1 LPHERVLPGRVLP
14 GRVLPGR
21 VLPRRLLIGATALL
35 SLGLLAGCGGSSSGS
50 ASGTDPVTLNV
61 WLMQDSAPQ
70 TVVDQVNA
78 AFKSE
83 HPNVTVK
90 TQTLEWDGRDVKWKT
105 ALPSSTPPDVL
116 EMGNTDV
123 LAYAASGGLADLTGK
138 TFENQSTWLQGLKD
152 AGSYDGKLYGVP
164 YYGGDRV
171 VIYRKDL
178 WKKAGLTGTPTTLA
192 ELKADGV
199 KLQASGGKDFS
210 GLYFPG
216 RYQYAALPFV
226 YDAGGSIASRSG
238 DKWTANLS
246 SPQSLTGL
254 NAWADFVRSVSRA
267 PADTDETNISD
278 VLGKGHTG
286 MIIGQAWMVGGLQK
300 DYPALAKQ
308 FGAFAMPG
316 TAGPMPV
323 FLGGSNLAASAAGK
337 HQDLAYDW
345 IKLMTGTT
353 AQTAL
358 ETNGL
363 LPNTTALASAATGI
377 TAVQLQAAA
386 HSWFTPTSTK
396 WSDVD
401 NDKVIMDM
409 FQSIASGHASVADAA
424 KKADQS
430 INQVLNAD

>member
-1 LPHERVLPGRVLP
+1 MPRTTRERT
-14 GRVLPGR
+14 
-21 VLPRRLLIGATALL
+21 RRLLVAALTLAT
-35 SLGLLAGCGGSSSGS
+35 LAGCGSSDGSSSADG
-50 ASGTDPVTLNV
+50 PVTMNV
-61 WLMQDSAPQ
+61 WLMQDSAPAA
-70 TVVDQVNA
+70 VVDQVNA
-78 AFKSE
+78 AFKAA

-90 TQTLEWDGRDVKWKT
+90 TQTLQWDGRDVKWKT

-123 LAYAASGGLADLTGK
+123 LAYAASGALTDLTGK
-138 TFENQSTWLQGLKD
+138 TFENSSTWLQGLKE

-178 WKKAGLTGTPTTLA
+178 WKKAGLTALPTTLT
-192 ELKADGV
+192 EWKAAGQA
-199 KLQASGGKDFS
+199 LQKSGGKDFS
-210 GLYFPG
+210 GVYFPG

-226 YDAGGSIASRSG
+226 YDTGGTIATRSG
-238 DKWTANLS
+238 DTWTANLS

-254 NAWADFVRSVSRA
+254 NNWADFVRSVSRA
-267 PADTDETNISD
+267 PADTDETNLAD
-278 VLGKGHTG
+278 VLGKGHAG

-300 DYPALAKQ
+300 DYPKLADE

-323 FLGGSNLAASAAGK
+323 FLGGSNLAASAAGR

-345 IKLMTGTT
+345 IRLMTGTT

-358 ETNGL
+358 VKSGL
-363 LPNTTALASAATGI
+363 LPNTTSLADAATGI
-377 TAVQLQAAA
+377 TAVQLQAAR

-401 NDKVIMDM
+401 NNKVIMDM

-430 INQVLNAD
+430 IEQVLNGG

>member
-1 LPHERVLPGRVLP
+1 MPRTTRERT
-14 GRVLPGR
+14 
-21 VLPRRLLIGATALL
+21 RRLLVAALTLAT
-35 SLGLLAGCGGSSSGS
+35 LAGCGSSDGSPS
-50 ASGTDPVTLNV
+50 ADGPVTMNI
-61 WLMQDSAPQ
+61 WLMQHSAPAD
-70 TVVDQVNA
+70 VVDQVNA
-78 AFKSE
+78 AFKAA

-90 TQTLEWDGRDVKWKT
+90 TQTLQWDGRDVKWKT

-123 LAYAASGGLADLTGK
+123 LAYAASGALTDLTGK
-138 TFENQSTWLQGLKD
+138 TFENSSTWLQGLKE

-178 WKKAGLTGTPTTLA
+178 WKKAGLTALPTTLT
-192 ELKADGV
+192 EWKAAGQA
-199 KLQASGGKDFS
+199 LQKSGGKDFS
-210 GLYFPG
+210 GVYFPG

-226 YDAGGSIASRSG
+226 YDTGGTIATRSG
-238 DKWTANLS
+238 DTWTANLS

-254 NAWADFVRSVSRA
+254 NNWADFVRSVSRA
-267 PADTDETNISD
+267 PADTDETNLAD
-278 VLGKGHTG
+278 VLGKGHAG

-300 DYPALAKQ
+300 DYPKLADE
-308 FGAFAMPG
+308 FAAFAMPG

-323 FLGGSNLAASAAGK
+323 FLGGSNLAASAAGR

-345 IKLMTGTT
+345 IRLMTGTT

-358 ETNGL
+358 VKSGL
-363 LPNTTALASAATGI
+363 LPNTTSLADAATGI
-377 TAVQLQAAA
+377 TAVQLQAAQ

-401 NDKVIMDM
+401 NNKVIMDM

-430 INQVLNAD
+430 IEQVLNGG